1 MMKNIVYWA
10 IFMVV
15 IGSSLLNIYKQATNL
30 WQAKK
35 DNQALEN
42 KIAKLENEIS
52 DMTRQLEYATSSA
65 FLEEQ
70 AREQFGLGTG
80 EDYWLKLPPEEEID
94 LYPEMNIFEK
104 TPNFRQWRDWLVGMP
119 GVPPQADK
127 LP

>member
-10 IFMVV
+10 IFVVV
-15 IGSSLLNIYKQATNL
+15 IGSSLLNIYRQATNL

-52 DMTRQLEYATSSA
+52 DMTRELEYATSSA

-80 EDYWLKLPPEEEID
+80 EDYWLKLPPEKKID
-94 LYPEMNIFEK
+94 LYPEMEVVESKSNIEM
-104 TPNFRQWRDWLVGMP
+104 WRDWLVGMP
-119 GVPPQADK
+119 GVGPGTSD
-127 LP
+127 L